1 MRLRNNQ
8 QLIDAKQIEL
18 DGYETRQIAIEDAI
32 NKKVADNQIYRIAT
46 MFSDVDSPARVERSL
61 VSTVAVIWSASLAGL
76 IAVMGV
82 FLCLGSLVL
91 RDPFIKT
98 KGEGSFASK
107 RSNFGRFLKTL
118 RWAVISMR
126 KSKMRRKEIVEVDK
140 VVFKEIPVEVV
151 RKEFV
156 HIPFY
161 TNDKSLLN
169 ISSLEEDLH
178 NTKDD
183 PNKD

>member
-1 MRLRNNQ
+1 MQFLLHHLLLSLRNNQ

-91 RDPFIKT
+91 
-98 KGEGSFASK
+98 SA
-107 RSNFGRFLKTL
+107 
-118 RWAVISMR
+118 
-126 KSKMRRKEIVEVDK
+126 
-140 VVFKEIPVEVV
+140 IP
-151 RKEFV
+151 
-156 HIPFY
+156 
-161 TNDKSLLN
+161 L
-169 ISSLEEDLH
+169 
-178 NTKDD
+178 
-183 PNKD
+183 